1 MINLIIKVV
10 IMLNCFEVYND
21 HVICGKI
28 KVRYSKIYL
37 TFFLKGNF
45 IFERWS
51 V

>member
-37 TFFLKGNF
+37 TFFKGNF

>member
-1 MINLIIKVV
+1 
-10 IMLNCFEVYND
+10 MLNCFEVYND

-37 TFFLKGNF
+37 TFLKGNF